1 MSSRP
6 ANAVVFVHG
15 LWVTALSWEDFRL
28 PFEATGYEVHTPT
41 WPLLGGKT
49 AAELR
54 DAPPP
59 ELGRLTLGE
68 IVDHFETYIRG
79 LPEPPLLVGHSFGGL
94 FVQHLLDR
102 GVGVAGVA
110 LNPAPI
116 GGVVPGPVSLT
127 GALPAIARWNGW
139 NRPYGL
145 TPERFARRYANRAP
159 PSQQS
164 AAYERYVIPTSG
176 RVLHQAALWLG
187 TGVSP
192 RRRCQ
197 PLLITGSD
205 ADRLITSYVS
215 RAAYRLQRS
224 SPARTD
230 YLDFAG
236 RSHFL
241 CNEPGWEEVA
251 GTVIDWAGGLE
262 PPLRRSSGRS
272 ETKV

>member
-1 MSSRP
+1 MSVRP
-6 ANAVVFVHG
+6 ANTVVFVHG
-15 LWVTALSWEDFRL
+15 LWVTAQSWEDFRL
-28 PFEATGYEVHTPT
+28 PFEAAGYEVHTPT
-41 WPLLGGKT
+41 WPLLGDKT

-54 DAPPP
+54 AALPPG
-59 ELGRLTLGE
+59 LGRLSLGQ
-68 IVDHFETYIRG
+68 IVDHFEAYIRS
-79 LPEPPLLVGHSFGGL
+79 LPEPPLLIGHSFGGL

-116 GGVVPGPVSLT
+116 GGIVPGPVSLT

-139 NRPYGL
+139 NRPYSL
-145 TPERFARRYANRAP
+145 TPERFARRYANSAP
-159 PSQQS
+159 AAQQA

-176 RVLHQAALWLG
+176 RVLHQAVLWLG
-187 TGVSP
+187 TAVSPP
-192 RRRCQ
+192 RRRQ

-205 ADRLITSYVS
+205 ADRLITPHVS

-230 YLDFAG
+230 YLDFTG

-251 GTVIDWAGGLE
+251 GAVMAWVSSLKGGQ
-262 PPLRRSSGRS
+262 GAI
-272 ETKV
+272 